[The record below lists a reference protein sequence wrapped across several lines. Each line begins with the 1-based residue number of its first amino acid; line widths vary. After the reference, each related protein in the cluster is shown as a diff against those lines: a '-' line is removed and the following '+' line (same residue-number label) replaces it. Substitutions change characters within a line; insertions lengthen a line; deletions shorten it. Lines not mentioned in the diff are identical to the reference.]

1 MKILRLYIHNSG
13 VFKNTLIDFTHHGEP
28 QDIICL
34 AGVNGSGKT
43 TIMELIFNLINF
55 INPDLSLQDIYFDR
69 LKPNVL
75 TRTKFAQLD
84 VLIEDKVLS
93 LVLGNQKHIQIN
105 NESAAG
111 KQGFIIENEIKRMI
125 KRFENTVIKT
135 PEEDDDEPIFLKK
148 LLGLREAE
156 LFDGRNVDQK
166 NMQFFESILP
176 TVENTS
182 TEETVIKDVFKTQH
196 FVYFFN
202 AHDREIQDIRYSSI
216 PQVKSKYEIAH
227 RYSPERDD
235 LKKTLVF
242 YDYAHSEKFEGLKD
256 WVNKHVLIGKRIK
269 KIDRPNFQVI
279 IETKDGKEHGLEL
292 LSAGEESLLIIATQL
307 YLKASKNAIFLIDE
321 IDQSL
326 HPEFQEQVM
335 RLLRQLQTDKAC
347 QIIVSSH
354 SKIIWNSFKE
364 KGLINLTKMVL

>member
-43 TIMELIFNLINF
+43 TIMELVFNLINF
-55 INPDLSLQDIYFDR
+55 INPDLSLQNIYFDR
-69 LKPNVL
+69 LKPNIL
-75 TRTKFAQLD
+75 TRTEFAQLD
-84 VLIEDKVLS
+84 VLIEDKILS
-93 LVLGNQKHIQIN
+93 LVLGDKNNIQTN
-105 NESAAG
+105 SEFTG
-111 KQGFIIENEIKRMI
+111 KQGFIIETEIKHMI
-125 KRFENTVIKT
+125 KSFENTVIKT
-135 PEEDDDEPIFLKK
+135 PEDDDNEQIFLKK
-148 LLGLREAE
+148 LLGVRGSERFSDRKVEKQNLQ
-156 LFDGRNVDQK
+156 L
-166 NMQFFESILP
+166 FESLLQNI
-176 TVENTS
+176 ENTS
-182 TEETVIKDVFKTQH
+182 IEETVDVFQNTP

-202 AHDREIQDIRYSSI
+202 ADDREIQDIRYSSI
-216 PQVKSKYEIAH
+216 PQIKSKYEIAH
-227 RYSPERDD
+227 RYSPKKDD

-242 YDYAHSEKFEGLKD
+242 YDYAHSEKFEELKN

-292 LSAGEESLLIIATQL
+292 LSSGEESLLIIATQL